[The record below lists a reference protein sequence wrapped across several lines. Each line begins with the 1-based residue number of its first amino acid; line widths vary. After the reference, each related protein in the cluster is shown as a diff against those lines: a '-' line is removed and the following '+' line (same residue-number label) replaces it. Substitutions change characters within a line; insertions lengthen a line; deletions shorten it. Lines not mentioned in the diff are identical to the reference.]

1 MEFTDSFLQELAD
14 RNDIVDVVGSYVPLT
29 YKGGSYW
36 ACCPFHNFMYDA
48 VYRNPTA
55 KGEESKVKGILT
67 GIFEYYVAH
76 PDRLP
81 AEFAEIAH
89 ADGLERA
96 VCDYVAGMTDGYA
109 MERYGEIF
117 IPAAWSVK

>member
-1 MEFTDSFLQELAD
+1 MSDAMASVFDD
-14 RNDIVDVVGSYVPLT
+14 
-29 YKGGSYW
+29 
-36 ACCPFHNFMYDA
+36 FHNYMYDA

-55 KGEESKVKGILT
+55 KGEENKVKGILG
-67 GIFEYYVAH
+67 GIFDHYVAH

-81 AEFAEIAH
+81 GDYAEIAH
-89 ADGLERA
+89 VDGLRRA

-109 MERYGEIF
+109 MEVYGDIF